1 MVAVVLVVVVAVVVF
16 VDYELN
22 MNIIWEISSVN
33 RSESSHIVPVEFHF
47 L

>member
-33 RSESSHIVPVEFHF
+33 RSESSQILPVEFHF